1 LEARVG
7 IEHHNPIRTDPHNF
21 QQYKPLR
28 SFLNVFN
35 GLTRVLRPQELFWKH
50 ALLFLQR
57 LQSIT
62 ALLFYWSFHWRWFYS
77 SFEERNKKQLI
88 TPLSK
93 LIDLSAIQILMKGF
107 SHRRPLPHFNI
118 VNKAGIPMSD
128 ITLMLEAI
136 SAGDSQASE
145 QLLPLVYNELRRLA
159 AARMS
164 QEAAGHTLQ
173 PTALVHEAWL
183 RLAGGQKQS
192 WENRAHFFGA
202 AAEAMR
208 RILIER
214 ARRKSRLKR
223 GSGQALLDIA
233 GFDVIA
239 AMPDDK
245 VLLVDEALDQLKL
258 EDPEKAKI
266 VLLKFFAGMTNEQA
280 AEIMNVNERTVR
292 RQWEFA
298 KAWLFDRIR
307 GEL

>member
-1 LEARVG
+1 MR
-7 IEHHNPIRTDPHNF
+7 
-21 QQYKPLR
+21 
-28 SFLNVFN
+28 
-35 GLTRVLRPQELFWKH
+35 
-50 ALLFLQR
+50 
-57 LQSIT
+57 
-62 ALLFYWSFHWRWFYS
+62 
-77 SFEERNKKQLI
+77 
-88 TPLSK
+88 
-93 LIDLSAIQILMKGF
+93 
-107 SHRRPLPHFNI
+107 
-118 VNKAGIPMSD
+118 D
-128 ITLMLEAI
+128 ITLMLESI
-136 SAGDSQASE
+136 SAGDNHASE
-145 QLLPLVYNELRRLA
+145 QLLPVVYDELRRLA

-183 RLAGGQKQS
+183 RLVGGQKQS

-233 GFDVIA
+233 DLDVIA

-245 VLLVDEALDQLKL
+245 VLLVDEAVEQLKL

-266 VLLKFFAGMTNEQA
+266 VLLKFFAGLTNEQA
-280 AEIMNVNERTVR
+280 AEILNVNERTVR

-298 KAWLFDRIR
+298 KAWLFERIR

>member
-1 LEARVG
+1 
-7 IEHHNPIRTDPHNF
+7 
-21 QQYKPLR
+21 
-28 SFLNVFN
+28 
-35 GLTRVLRPQELFWKH
+35 
-50 ALLFLQR
+50 
-57 LQSIT
+57 
-62 ALLFYWSFHWRWFYS
+62 
-77 SFEERNKKQLI
+77 
-88 TPLSK
+88 
-93 LIDLSAIQILMKGF
+93 
-107 SHRRPLPHFNI
+107 
-118 VNKAGIPMSD
+118 MSD

-136 SAGDSQASE
+136 SAGDSHASE
-145 QLLPLVYNELRRLA
+145 QLLPVVYDELRRLA
-159 AARMS
+159 GARMA

-233 GFDVIA
+233 DLDVSA
-239 AMPDDK
+239 AMPDEK
-245 VLLVDEALDQLKL
+245 ILLVDEALEQLKQ
-258 EDPEKAKI
+258 EDPEIAKI
-266 VLLKFFAGMTNEQA
+266 VMLKFFAGLTNEQT
-280 AEIMNVNERTVR
+280 AEILNVNERTVR

>member
-1 LEARVG
+1 
-7 IEHHNPIRTDPHNF
+7 
-21 QQYKPLR
+21 
-28 SFLNVFN
+28 
-35 GLTRVLRPQELFWKH
+35 
-50 ALLFLQR
+50 
-57 LQSIT
+57 
-62 ALLFYWSFHWRWFYS
+62 
-77 SFEERNKKQLI
+77 
-88 TPLSK
+88 
-93 LIDLSAIQILMKGF
+93 
-107 SHRRPLPHFNI
+107 
-118 VNKAGIPMSD
+118 MSD

-136 SAGDSQASE
+136 STGDSHASE
-145 QLLPLVYNELRRLA
+145 QLLPLVYDELRRLA

-183 RLAGGQKQS
+183 RLVGGQKQS

-223 GSGQALLDIA
+223 GSGQALLDIDDL
-233 GFDVIA
+233 DVIA
-239 AMPDDK
+239 VMPDDK
-245 VLLVDEALDQLKL
+245 VLLVDEALEQLKL

-266 VLLKFFAGMTNEQA
+266 VLLKFFAGLTNEQA
-280 AEIMNVNERTVR
+280 AEILNVNERTVR